1 MPDILGYRRKF
12 GVVAPSTNTVVQ
24 PEMDAMRP
32 PGVTNHFSR
41 AVIPDIKVT
50 DNASFK
56 AMTAAINAA
65 LLPAVEALATC
76 KPDYIVLGLSGE
88 TFADGLKG
96 SDRLKRAFEQRG
108 GVDVAMPSDA
118 CRAALRRYG
127 KIKRLGIV
135 TPYMPVGDAMVRR
148 FFTECGFEVV
158 RIVGLKCGSPTQIA
172 QVSERQLRDAVL
184 AANRGKV
191 DAVLQVGTNLAM
203 ARLAGIAEFWLD
215 KPVLAINTATYWH
228 ALRENGIGDKI
239 HGFGSLLAEH

>member
-1 MPDILGYRRKF
+1 MPDSLGYRRKF

-50 DNASFK
+50 DNASFR

-65 LLPAVEALATC
+65 LVPAVEAVATC

-96 SDRLKRAFEQRG
+96 SDRLKRTFERAG

-118 CRAALRRYG
+118 ARAALKRYG
-127 KIKRLGIV
+127 KIRRLGIV

-172 QVSERQLRDAVL
+172 QVSETQLRDAVL

-203 ARLAGIAEFWLD
+203 ARLAGMAEFWLD

-228 ALRENGIGDKI
+228 ALRQNGLADRV

>member
-1 MPDILGYRRKF
+1 MPDTLGYRRVF

-32 PGVTNHFSR
+32 SGVTNHFSR

-50 DNASFK
+50 DNASFR

-65 LLPAVEALATC
+65 LLPAVDAVITC
-76 KPDYIVLGLSGE
+76 KPDYVVLGLSGE

-96 SDRLKRAFEQRG
+96 AARMKATFERRAG
-108 GVDVAMPSDA
+108 MGVAFPSDA
-118 CRAALRRYG
+118 CRAALKRYG
-127 KIKRLGIV
+127 KIKRLGFV
-135 TPYMPVGDAMVRR
+135 TPYMPAGDAMVRA

-158 RIVGLKCGSPTQIA
+158 NVKGLKCGSPTQIA
-172 QVSERQLRDAVL
+172 RVTERELRDAVL

-191 DAVLQVGTNLAM
+191 DAVVQVGTNLAM
-203 ARLAGIAEFWLD
+203 ARLAGLAEFWLD